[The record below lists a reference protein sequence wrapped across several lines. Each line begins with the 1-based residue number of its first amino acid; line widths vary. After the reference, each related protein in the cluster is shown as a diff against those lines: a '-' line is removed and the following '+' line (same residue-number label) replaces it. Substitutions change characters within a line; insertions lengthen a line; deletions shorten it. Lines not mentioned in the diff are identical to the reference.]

1 MSFDVL
7 LPMML
12 QRILPPNSLL
22 GWLIWIVWLA
32 LLALFVRGQLAA
44 LHQWRRAEWGRFLLL
59 ALATQLAAL
68 LLVLHFPA
76 EYVLPIPGSGAPA
89 QGVLLPL
96 LAALPWMLAA
106 ARWGRLPG
114 AVLGALSGLMVALLD
129 TRSPYN
135 VLEYATLGAL
145 FGALLHQSY
154 RSRFFASLRQ
164 PLSAALLLAL
174 LFPLLYV
181 GDALFWAGASQAA
194 SLDFALSR
202 LPWVALALALQLF
215 IGALF
220 LRFAQRRL
228 PDLLPRV
235 EARDA
240 SPAER
245 SLEGRLLFAL
255 GPVVALLFIALA
267 SLTWFGA
274 GRAASQLQ
282 SERIATGV
290 DVAADGVP
298 FLLETGQTLVQ
309 QLAADPRLTTGS
321 PGEVRVLLA
330 DYLSAVPYFE
340 QFVYLDAAGVS
351 RAGFPVASFDGLKP
365 TQRELDA
372 VALALQGLPLQF
384 FAIPPLDENS
394 TAAQLSFVTA
404 VRDEGGNPA
413 GALVG
418 RTRLNANPFAQPVI
432 QSLDSI
438 ADLGGQALLLDGDG
452 RIVYSPTGVSLLADY
467 SGQRGDAPLI
477 YQDTGAD
484 GARRQVLYQPATGSA
499 WAVVAQVPAILA
511 QQLALSIVWPVLLV
525 LLLLALVAYGL
536 LRLSL
541 RSVTG
546 GLGDLAR
553 EAHRI
558 AAGDLDAPLSVRGAD
573 EVARLGQAFE
583 SMRQR
588 LKQRQDENQRL
599 LNVSQQIAGSL
610 EMRSQI
616 DPILEAALAGG
627 ATSARLVF
635 GGAADLESDLVGFG
649 RGELSETYAAL
660 DAQVLPM
667 TRTQARVLL
676 TNPARARL
684 QPPAGAPHPTAL
696 AAFALN
702 HEGDHLGALWLAY
715 GHAQTFPAE
724 SVRYLETLAGQAA
737 LAAANARL
745 YLNARIGRQRM
756 EAILAATPDPVL
768 VSDQGDRLLLA
779 NPAAMS
785 LLGIEHLP
793 VQGSRVDQ
801 VIEAPD
807 LLALLK
813 SGGAATGEVRLRN
826 EQIYHATVTPIEI
839 DGEPMGRACVLRD
852 ITQFKQS
859 EEMRSEFLSAVSHD
873 LRDPLER
880 ISNALTMLGMVGELN
895 ERQESYAEEIA
906 NTAQSMDN
914 LVGNLLNLQRVEGGQ
929 GLQLQATDILALLHE
944 VRDSLQARARQKQID
959 IVIEQPVSS
968 LPAATA
974 DPALLRQALY
984 NVLDN
989 AIKFSPRGKPV
1000 QVGVNSGDGTL
1011 LIEITD
1017 QGVGIAPVD
1026 LPHIFERMY
1035 RPSGSAQ
1042 ADGGGMGLAIVKSV
1056 VERHRGRVWAE
1067 SELGAGSRFYVEI
1080 PLDSGPSS

>member
-1 MSFDVL
+1 MSFEWL
-7 LPMML
+7 LPTTA
-12 QRILPPNSLL
+12 QRILPPNGWL
-22 GWLIWIVWLA
+22 GWLIWLAWLA
-32 LLALFVRGQLAA
+32 LLALFVRGQLPVMRN
-44 LHQWRRAEWGRFLLL
+44 WKRVEWGRLLLL
-59 ALATQLAAL
+59 ALATPLAVAL
-68 LLVLHFPA
+68 LALRFPA

-96 LAALPWMLAA
+96 LAALPLMLAA

-114 AVLGALSGLMVALLD
+114 AMLGGLAGLLLALWD
-129 TRSPYN
+129 TRSPFA
-135 VLEYATLGAL
+135 VLEYATLGAF

-154 RSRFFASLRQ
+154 RSRFFASLRR
-164 PLSAALLLAL
+164 PLPAALLLAL
-174 LFPLLYV
+174 LFPLFYV
-181 GDALFWAGASQAA
+181 GGALFWAGGSQAA

-202 LPWVALALALQLF
+202 LPWVGLSMALQLF
-215 IGALF
+215 IWALV
-220 LRFAQRRL
+220 LRLVQQRL
-228 PDLLPRV
+228 PRLLPRLD
-235 EARDA
+235 ASDA

-255 GPVVALLFIALA
+255 GPVVALLFIVLA
-267 SLTWFGA
+267 ALTWFAA
-274 GRAASQLQ
+274 GRAAKQLQ
-282 SERIATGV
+282 SERIATSV
-290 DVAADGVP
+290 EVAADGVP
-298 FLLETGQTLVQ
+298 FLLETGQTLAQ
-309 QLAADPRLTTGS
+309 QLARDPRLSAGTS
-321 PGEVRVLLA
+321 GEVHVLLA

-340 QFVYLDAAGVS
+340 QFVYLDASGNS
-351 RAGFPVASFDGLKP
+351 RAGFPVASFEGLEP

-372 VALALQGLPLQF
+372 VNLALQGLPLQF

-394 TAAQLSFVTA
+394 TAAQLSFVVA
-404 VRDEGGNPA
+404 VRDDADNPA
-413 GALVG
+413 GALVA

-438 ADLGGQALLLDGDG
+438 AALGGQALLLDGDG
-452 RIVYSPTGVSLLADY
+452 RIVYSPTGVSLLAEY
-467 SGQRGDAPLI
+467 SGQRAETALS
-477 YQDTGAD
+477 YQDIGPD
-484 GARRQVLYQPATGSA
+484 GARRQVIYQPATGSA

-525 LLLLALVAYGL
+525 LMVLALIAYGL

-558 AAGDLDAPLSVRGAD
+558 AGGDLDAPLSVRGAD
-573 EVARLGQAFE
+573 EVGRLGQAFE
-583 SMRQR
+583 SMRKR

-599 LNVSQQIAGSL
+599 LSVSQQVAGSL

-635 GGAADLESDLVGFG
+635 GAAADVESDLVGFG
-649 RGELSETYAAL
+649 RGEKSESYAAL

-667 TRTQARVLL
+667 TLNQSRVLL

-684 QPPAGAPHPTAL
+684 QLPPGAASPEAL

-702 HEGDHLGALWLAY
+702 HEGEHLGALWLAY
-715 GHAQTFPAE
+715 DEAQTCPAE
-724 SVRYLETLAGQAA
+724 AVRYVETLAGQAA

-768 VSDQGDRLLLA
+768 VSDQTDRLLLA

-785 LLGIEHLP
+785 LLDIEHLP
-793 VQGSRVDQ
+793 IQGSRIDQ
-801 VIEAPD
+801 VIESPY
-807 LLALLK
+807 LLALLQD
-813 SGGAATGEVRLRN
+813 GGAASGEVRIRN
-826 EQIYHATVTPIEI
+826 DQVYYATVTPIEI
-839 DGEPMGRACVLRD
+839 DGEAMGRACVLRD
-852 ITQFKQS
+852 ITQFKQA
-859 EEMRSEFLSAVSHD
+859 EAMRSEFLSAVSHD
-873 LRDPLER
+873 LRVPLEK

-895 ERQESYAEEIA
+895 ERQESYADEIA
-906 NTAQSMDN
+906 STAQGMDN
-914 LVGNLLNLQRVEGGQ
+914 LIGNLLNLQRIEGGQ
-929 GLQLQATDILALLHE
+929 GLQLQATDVLALLHE

-959 IVIEQPVSS
+959 IVIEQPEGG
-968 LPAATA
+968 LPPVAA

-984 NVLDN
+984 NLLDN
-989 AIKFSPRGKPV
+989 AIKFSPRSKPV
-1000 QVGVNSGDGTL
+1000 QVGVNTGDDTL
-1011 LIEITD
+1011 LIEIAD

-1026 LPHIFERMY
+1026 LPHIFEPMY
-1035 RPSGSAQ
+1035 RPSGSPESS
-1042 ADGGGMGLAIVKSV
+1042 GGMGLAIVKSV
-1056 VERHRGRVWAE
+1056 VARQQGQVWVG

-1080 PLDSGPSS
+1080 PLDSAYSS